1 MDNEIEPTVGNW
13 YQDLIN
19 GRVFQVVALDEDEA
33 QVELQHSDGDIEEL
47 SLDEWH
53 SMDVE
58 STEAPDDW
66 SGPLDDVERDNLDFA
81 STRSEAESR
90 SRAQSRRSEALQT
103 DENPEDARYLEPH
116 FIEYLDA
123 WQALI
128 DARRHGMM
136 VVIDDQLPPELR

>member
-19 GRVFQVVALDEDEA
+19 GRVFQVVAMDEDEA

-66 SGPLDDVERDNLDFA
+66 IGPLDDVERDNLDFA

-90 SRAQSRRSEALQT
+90 GRAQSRRSEALQT
-103 DENPEDARYLEPH
+103 DDNPEDAGIMERYPADEAGAPE
-116 FIEYLDA
+116 IVEGSVR
-123 WQALI
+123 QARDRLS
-128 DARRHGMM
+128 RRRE
-136 VVIDDQLPPELR
+136 DYE

>member
-1 MDNEIEPTVGNW
+1 MDNEIEPMVGSW

-33 QVELQHSDGDIEEL
+33 QVELQHADGDLEEL

-66 SGPLDDVERDNLDFA
+66 IGPLDDVERDNLDFA

-90 SRAQSRRSEALQT
+90 GRAQSRRSEALQT
-103 DENPEDARYLEPH
+103 DENPADAGLVERHPEDEAGAPDVVDGSVRQAR
-116 FIEYLDA
+116 D
-123 WQALI
+123 
-128 DARRHGMM
+128 R
-136 VVIDDQLPPELR
+136 LRGTGDGHE

>member
-58 STEAPDDW
+58 WTEAPDDW
-66 SGPLDDVERDNLDFA
+66 IGPLDDVERDNLDFA

-90 SRAQSRRSEALQT
+90 GPAQSRRSEVLQT
-103 DENPEDARYLEPH
+103 DESPEDAGI
-116 FIEYLDA
+116 IERHPEDEA
-123 WQALI
+123 GAPDIVEGSVRQA
-128 DARRHGMM
+128 R
-136 VVIDDQLPPELR
+136 DQLRRTRHDNE